1 MSYSDHKI
9 KAIQARIANIEQEI
23 VNHPVYK
30 SIQELEDL
38 HPFAEHHVYAVWDFM
53 SLLKGL
59 QNSLTCTSLP
69 WMPIGD
75 AETRF
80 LINEIV
86 VGEESDELPDA
97 SHISHYELYLQAMKK
112 VGADTSKINQ
122 LLEALRAGK
131 SLEEALDLA
140 QVPEGA
146 AQFVRFTFEIIDSGK
161 PHLMAAVFTFG
172 REDLIPDMFRSLVDD
187 LNARFPNQL
196 ELFKYYLD
204 RHIEVDGDH
213 HSHLALQMTA
223 NLCGEEDAL
232 WAEAEE
238 AVVRALEMRKL
249 LWDSV
254 LKEIEAGAMV

>member
-1 MSYSDHKI
+1 MSYSDQKI
-9 KAIQARIANIEQEI
+9 KAIQDRIAKTEEKI
-23 VNHPVYK
+23 VNHPIYK

-38 HPFAEHHVYAVWDFM
+38 QSFAEHHVYAVWDFM
-53 SLLKGL
+53 SLLKAL
-59 QNSLTCTSLP
+59 QQKLTCTTWP
-69 WMPIGD
+69 WMPVGD

-86 VGEESDELPDA
+86 VGEESDELPDG
-97 SHISHYELYLQAMKK
+97 SHISHYELYLKAMEQLGANTNKIKNLLQAL
-112 VGADTSKINQ
+112 SKGQ
-122 LLEALRAGK
+122 
-131 SLEEALDLA
+131 SLEEALVYA

-146 AQFVRFTFEIIDSGK
+146 AAFVRFTFEIINSGK

-172 REDLIPDMFRSLVDD
+172 REDLIPDMFRALVND

-196 ELFKYYLD
+196 EPFKYYLD

-223 NLCGEEDAL
+223 NLCGEDDAL

-254 LKEIEAGAMV
+254 LKAIERLELV